1 MITLENARIQQKK
14 AQKKSVTI
22 FLGSI
27 VLFTAVCVGLYFV
40 GKREFY
46 IGIYL
51 SLLALL
57 YIGYKVKLTEFLRP
71 KEYEGEVTY
80 FNVRTEQF
88 KKVNSHQAGNTYGT
102 YIIYVAEMFVKDK
115 KGRTRYKSFRHTKEY
130 DNIKAGDKA
139 TVLRFVD
146 KPVIVFKD

>member
-1 MITLENARIQQKK
+1 MITLKDARIQQKK
-14 AQKKSVTI
+14 AQNKSVAI
-22 FLGSI
+22 FLGSL
-27 VLFTAVCVGLYFV
+27 VFFTAVCVGLYFV

-57 YIGYKVKLTEFLRP
+57 YVGYKVKFTEFLRP

-80 FNVRTEQF
+80 FNVRTERV
-88 KKVNSHQAGNTYGT
+88 KKNHSHQAGNTYDT
-102 YIIYVAEMFVKDK
+102 YTIYVAEMLVKDN
-115 KGRTRYKSFRHTKEY
+115 KGKTRYKNFRHTKEY

-146 KPVIVFKD
+146 KPVVVLND